1 MPSFACNG
9 NTRADIRPR
18 YANRALHPARSC
30 PRLSVTS
37 RKKGTPVRQ
46 LPYRAL
52 PLALALLAGACSSS
66 ASIGSAVI
74 TSDGRGAATIDTQT
88 LTIGT
93 QRPTDVPPP
102 PGG

>member
-1 MPSFACNG
+1 MATSPTTIAR
-9 NTRADIRPR
+9 TRAIPQAAPKHSGKHRTIRKGDPLP
-18 YANRALHPARSC
+18 APARIK
-30 PRLSVTS
+30 RLS
-37 RKKGTPVRQ
+37 
-46 LPYRAL
+46 A
-52 PLALALLAGACSSS
+52 LALALLAGACSSS
-66 ASIGSAVI
+66 ASIGSAVL